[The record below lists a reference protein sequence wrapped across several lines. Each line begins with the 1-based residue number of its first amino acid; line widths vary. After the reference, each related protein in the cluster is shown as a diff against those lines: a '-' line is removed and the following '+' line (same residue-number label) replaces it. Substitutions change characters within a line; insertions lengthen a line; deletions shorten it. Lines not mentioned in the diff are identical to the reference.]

1 MINISAVSYLNT
13 LPLIYGLNNSSLS
26 EIINLNLDYPSICA
40 EKFLSG
46 KADIALVPIVVMKEI
61 DSYNIISN
69 YCIGSDGYV
78 DTVCLYSD
86 VPIHQVKN
94 IFLDYQSKT
103 SVELL
108 KILLKEYWNISPKI
122 IDSKFG
128 FENNIKGK
136 NAGLVIGDRS
146 FLLNHK
152 FKFVYDLSF
161 YWKKMTG
168 LPFVFAVWL
177 SKIEFSDKFIKDF
190 NNALSY
196 GLKNINL
203 ALEKKENNFLECSN
217 PYKYLKNKISYN
229 LDDKKI
235 ESMQFFLNKL

>member
-1 MINISAVSYLNT
+1 MINVSAVSYLNT

-26 EIINLNLDYPSICA
+26 EMINLNLDYPSICA
-40 EKFLSG
+40 KKFLSG
-46 KADIALVPIVVMKEI
+46 EVDIALVPVVVMKEI

-78 DTVCLYSD
+78 DTVCLYSE
-86 VPIHQVKN
+86 VPIHQVEN

-108 KILLKEYWNISPKI
+108 KILLKEYWHLSPKLI
-122 IDSKFG
+122 HSKYG

-136 NAGLVIGDRS
+136 DAGLVIGDRS
-146 FLLNHK
+146 FILNDK

-161 YWKKMTG
+161 FWKKMTS

-177 SKIEFSDKFIKDF
+177 SKIKFSEKFIIDF

-196 GLKNINL
+196 GLNNINL
-203 ALEKKENNFLECSN
+203 ALAEQDNKFLECPN
-217 PYKYLKNKISYN
+217 PYAYLQNTISYD

-235 ESMQFFLNKL
+235 ESMEFFLNKL